1 MVVNII
7 ILILIIVPIS
17 LLVHELGHLF
27 GAQCLK
33 ADRVIISIGTG
44 KKIKRF
50 TMRQMTLDIYFLI
63 MFHAHTHSERNPDF
77 SNKEFAF
84 ITAMGPLFSLIFTVF
99 FGVLLFVFNTDV
111 IIYFFLFNLW
121 LTITNLI
128 PFKFKNQM
136 SDGYLILTLL
146 K

>member
-1 MVVNII
+1 MILNFI

-27 GAQCLK
+27 GGKHLK
-33 ADRVIISIGTG
+33 ADRVTISIGSG
-44 KKIKRF
+44 KNIYSF
-50 TMRQMTLDIYFLI
+50 TFNEMTLNIYLMV
-63 MFHAHTHSERNPDF
+63 MFHAHTHSERHPNF

-84 ITAMGPLFSLIFTVF
+84 ITAMGPLFSLIFTSF
-99 FGVLLFVFNTDV
+99 FGLLLFVITSEV
-111 IIYFFLFNLW
+111 IFYFFLFNLW

-128 PFKFKNQM
+128 PFKFKNQK